1 MTEIGNRNSEVSR
14 WSWSVGRDALS
25 LCAMLFAL
33 DSPAAA
39 QAQAKLSKI
48 GWLQV
53 TASSSSRIELFR
65 EALREI
71 GYVEGKNITIVVRC
85 ANGDSSRLPA
95 IQQELIALRV
105 DVR

>member
-1 MTEIGNRNSEVSR
+1 MRRLAEVLISFVAIAHALAYADEGRNLPVIEQV
-14 WSWSVGRDALS
+14 
-25 LCAMLFAL
+25 LFTNP
-33 DSPAAA
+33 SN
-39 QAQAKLSKI
+39 AKP
-48 GWLQV
+48 WDE
-53 TASSSSRIELFR
+53 AFR
-65 EALREI
+65 GGLHDL